1 MIPSDLREASIT
13 RLQSMLASGEATAQ
27 GLAQTF
33 LDSIESID
41 RAGPELRSVI
51 ETNRAVM
58 DIAASLDEERR
69 RGKIRGP
76 LHGIPILIKD
86 NIDTFDTMATTAGSL
101 ALVASRPKKDAF
113 VVSRLRQAGAVLL
126 GKTNLSEWANFRS
139 THSSSGWSGR
149 GGQTRNPY
157 VLDRSPCGSSSGSAA
172 AIAAGLATASLGT
185 ETDGSILCPGGFCG
199 VVGIKPTVGLTS
211 RSGVIPISHTQ
222 DTVGPFA
229 RSVSDAA
236 LVLDAIAGTDPADP
250 VEGQPVQRASRSYS
264 TFLDPAGLRGARI
277 GVPRNV
283 FFGYSSKAD
292 AVVERAIEALRE
304 GGADII
310 DPADIATAE
319 EMQKGETEFE
329 MMLHEFKAD
338 LNLYLTGRQPS
349 ESPRTLTDIIAF
361 NESHAAEELKFF
373 GQEILIQAEQKGPLT
388 DSAYVAALAE
398 NKRLSRTEGID
409 RIMDQ
414 HGLDAMV
421 MPTAAPAFTIDLV
434 NGDHYGGGSSQP
446 AAMAGYPA
454 ITVPAGF
461 SFDLPVGVTFTGR
474 AYSEPVLIRLAYA
487 YEQLT
492 QERRPPRFLPTLRL
506 A

>member
-1 MIPSDLREASIT
+1 MPRQL
-13 RLQSMLASGEATAQ
+13 
-27 GLAQTF
+27 
-33 LDSIESID
+33 
-41 RAGPELRSVI
+41 LRSSRDQ
-51 ETNRAVM
+51 TNGRP
-58 DIAASLDEERR
+58 DKSLRR
-69 RGKIRGP
+69 DP
-76 LHGIPILIKD
+76 D
-86 NIDTFDTMATTAGSL
+86 F
-101 ALVASRPKKDAF
+101 
-113 VVSRLRQAGAVLL
+113 
-126 GKTNLSEWANFRS
+126 
-139 THSSSGWSGR
+139 
-149 GGQTRNPY
+149 
-157 VLDRSPCGSSSGSAA
+157 
-172 AIAAGLATASLGT
+172 
-185 ETDGSILCPGGFCG
+185 
-199 VVGIKPTVGLTS
+199 
-211 RSGVIPISHTQ
+211 HTQ

-250 VEGQPVQRASRSYS
+250 VEGQPVQKASRSYS

-283 FFGYSSKAD
+283 FFGYSSQAD

-304 GGADII
+304 GGAHII
-310 DPADIATAE
+310 DPADITTAE

-338 LNLYLTGRQPS
+338 LTLYLTGRQPS

-361 NESHAAEELKFF
+361 NASHAAEELKFF

-388 DSAYVAALAE
+388 DPGYLAALAE

-409 RIMDQ
+409 RVMDQ
-414 HGLDAMV
+414 HGLDALV

-474 AYSEPVLIRLAYA
+474 AYSEPVLLRLAYA